1 LIAFGNYLIFDIFA
15 IGSVTTMMTIPQPF
29 TYSTLLCALLFTSN
43 VMAGESVYSQPT
55 SLCPIAKA
63 QDENVAVAVLWQQLF
78 DGGVYDLA
86 MALPHKGSPL
96 DIKRVT
102 FGGSATPMCHYKAL
116 ALARGGDWG
125 WHLAWVV
132 AGIATLSYARM
143 DGEAWVSSPTKK
155 LSKNAQL
162 AGEPVILSWEHQVW
176 IVWQASDEQDVSL
189 FAVFSADEGRSWQ
202 EAKLVAKVPGKRAL
216 SQLSKLQLV
225 VKEQKPYLSWDD
237 ATEFVPLLIW

>member
-1 LIAFGNYLIFDIFA
+1 
-15 IGSVTTMMTIPQPF
+15 MMTIPQPF

-43 VMAGESVYSQPT
+43 AMAGDSVYSQPT

-63 QDENVAVAVLWQQLF
+63 QDENIAVALLWQQLF

-86 MALPHKGSPL
+86 MALPHEGSPL

-102 FGGSATPMCHYKAL
+102 FGGLAASDCHYQSL

-132 AGIATLSYARM
+132 AGSATLSYARM

-162 AGEPVILSWEHQVW
+162 AGQPAIFTWQQQVW
-176 IVWQASDEQDVSL
+176 VVWQGAGEQEGSL

-202 EAKLVAKVPGKRAL
+202 EAKLVAKVSGNRAL
-216 SQLSKLQLV
+216 SKLSKLQLV

-237 ATEFVPLLIW
+237 ATEFVPLFVW